1 MEGGMAGSRCGCRGA
16 VLSLAPCCVV
26 RRSMK
31 RVCRDCTKA
40 GSRTCACIR
49 QQPNTATRAYKGA
62 TQYDIYKLIFS
73 IMKNNKM
80 NKTHSRK
87 AGQASAGSSKH
98 MQHTPVD
105 TCGEADDAAAAW

>member
-1 MEGGMAGSRCGCRGA
+1 
-16 VLSLAPCCVV
+16 
-26 RRSMK
+26 MK

-40 GSRTCACIR
+40 GSRACTCIRQR
-49 QQPNTATRAYKGA
+49 QQPNTATRACKGA

-80 NKTHSRK
+80 NKTRSRK
-87 AGQASAGSSKH
+87 AGQAGAGSSKH
-98 MQHTPVD
+98 MQHTPVV